1 MKIVLKFGGT
11 SVGSGKKII
20 NVCEIVQKVKKN
32 NQVIVVSSA
41 LQSTTDE
48 LLELSENA
56 KKGQVNKKIIND
68 IVQRH
73 QDAIKDIIQDKKI
86 QDEVFEEVSSLI
98 KDLEKTVE
106 GVIIV
111 KELSDKTKDKIVS
124 FGERLAVPIISAK
137 LRDMGIKSESFTGGE
152 VGIMT
157 DENFGNASPLMKVTQ
172 HNVKNNLSNL
182 LEETVPVITGFIG
195 ATQQGDIS
203 TIGRGGS
210 DFSASL
216 IGMCLSVDEIWFM
229 TDVDGLLTANPN
241 IYPNAKTIPQL
252 SYDEAVEMATMGAK
266 GMHAR
271 ALEPAKTA
279 NIPVRIKNTFRPD
292 VSGTL
297 INDQIIVKPEEITKA
312 VASLN
317 GLAMITVAGMNMVG
331 NPGTAG
337 EMFGMLGRN
346 KINIIMI
353 SQSISEANITFLIRH
368 EDLRKAVSVLQVSLL
383 GKSGVTNVTSDDEV
397 CVISIVGAGMK
408 GTSGVAAKLFNAIS
422 KVDINVQMIAQGS
435 SEQNI
440 SFVVHESDSKAAI
453 EAIHKEFNMD

>member
-11 SVGSGKKII
+11 SVGNGKKII

-73 QDAIKDIIQDKKI
+73 QDTIKDIIQDKKI
-86 QDEVFEEVSSLI
+86 QDEVFEKISSLI

-111 KELSDKTKDKIVS
+111 KELSDKTRDKIVS
-124 FGERLAVPIISAK
+124 FGEQLAVPIISAK

-195 ATQQGDIS
+195 VTQQGDIS

-229 TDVDGLLTANPN
+229 TDVDGLLTANPKL
-241 IYPNAKTIPQL
+241 YPNAKTIPQL
-252 SYDEAVEMATMGAK
+252 SYDEAAEMAIMGAK
-266 GMHAR
+266 GMHPR
-271 ALEPAKTA
+271 ALDPARTA
-279 NIPVRIKNTFRPD
+279 NIPVRIKNTFNPEAE
-292 VSGTL
+292 GTL
-297 INDQIIVKPEEITKA
+297 INKDIIVKTNEVTKA
-312 VASLN
+312 VTSIN
-317 GLAMITVAGMNMVG
+317 ELAMITLSGMNMVG

-337 EMFGMLGRN
+337 EIFGVLGRN
-346 KINIIMI
+346 NVNIIMI
-353 SQSISEANITFLIRH
+353 SQSISEANITFLIKNN
-368 EDLRKAVSVLQVSLL
+368 DVRKAVSVLQVSLL
-383 GKSGVTNVTSDDEV
+383 GKSTVTNISSDDSV
-397 CVISIVGAGMK
+397 AVISIVGAGMK
-408 GTSGVAAKLFNAIS
+408 GTQGVAARLFGAIS
-422 KVDINVQMIAQGS
+422 RENMNVKMIAQGS

-440 SFVVHESDSKAAI
+440 SFVVDQSNTVKAI
-453 EAIHKEFNMD
+453 KAIHKEFNM

>member
-86 QDEVFEEVSSLI
+86 QDEVFEKVSSLI
-98 KDLEKTVE
+98 KELEKTVE

-111 KELSDKTKDKIVS
+111 KELSDKTRDKIVS
-124 FGERLAVPIISAK
+124 FGEQLAVPIISAK
-137 LRDMGIKSESFTGGE
+137 LRDMGIKSKSFTGGE

-229 TDVDGLLTANPN
+229 TDVDGLLTANPKL
-241 IYPNAKTIPQL
+241 YPNAKTIPQL
-252 SYDEAVEMATMGAK
+252 SYDEAAEMAIMGAK
-266 GMHAR
+266 GMHPR
-271 ALEPAKTA
+271 ALDPARTA
-279 NIPVRIKNTFRPD
+279 NIPVRIKNTFNPEAE
-292 VSGTL
+292 GTL
-297 INDQIIVKPEEITKA
+297 INKDIIVKTNEVTKA
-312 VASLN
+312 VTSIN
-317 GLAMITVAGMNMVG
+317 ELAMITLSGMNMVG

-337 EMFGMLGRN
+337 EIFGVLGRN
-346 KINIIMI
+346 NVNIIMI
-353 SQSISEANITFLIRH
+353 SQSISEANITFLIKNN
-368 EDLRKAVSVLQVSLL
+368 DVRKAVSVLQVSLL
-383 GKSGVTNVTSDDEV
+383 GKSTVTNISSDDSV
-397 CVISIVGAGMK
+397 AVISIVGAGMK
-408 GTSGVAAKLFNAIS
+408 GTQGVAARLFGAIS
-422 KVDINVQMIAQGS
+422 RENMNVKMIAQGS

-440 SFVVHESDSKAAI
+440 SFVVDQSNTVKAI
-453 EAIHKEFNMD
+453 EAIHREFNM

>member
-1 MKIVLKFGGT
+1 MF
-11 SVGSGKKII
+11 
-20 NVCEIVQKVKKN
+20 
-32 NQVIVVSSA
+32 
-41 LQSTTDE
+41 
-48 LLELSENA
+48 
-56 KKGQVNKKIIND
+56 
-68 IVQRH
+68 
-73 QDAIKDIIQDKKI
+73 
-86 QDEVFEEVSSLI
+86 
-98 KDLEKTVE
+98 
-106 GVIIV
+106 
-111 KELSDKTKDKIVS
+111 
-124 FGERLAVPIISAK
+124 
-137 LRDMGIKSESFTGGE
+137 LR
-152 VGIMT
+152 
-157 DENFGNASPLMKVTQ
+157 
-172 HNVKNNLSNL
+172 
-182 LEETVPVITGFIG
+182 
-195 ATQQGDIS
+195 
-203 TIGRGGS
+203 

-440 SFVVHESDSKAAI
+440 SFVVHEPDSKAAI

>member
-1 MKIVLKFGGT
+1 MKLVLKFGGS
-11 SVGSGKKII
+11 SVGNGTKIS
-20 NVCEIVQKVKKN
+20 NVCEIIKKVKKD
-32 NQVIVVSSA
+32 NQIIVVSSA

-48 LLELSENA
+48 LLELAEDA
-56 KKGQVNKKIIND
+56 KKGKINEKIIEE
-68 IVQRH
+68 ISHRH
-73 QDAIKDIIQDKKI
+73 HGAIKEIIKNNEI
-86 QDEVFEEVSSLI
+86 QNEVSGIVSELI
-98 KDLEKTVE
+98 EELQKTVN

-111 KELSDKTKDKIVS
+111 KELSDKTEDKIVS

-137 LRDMGIKSESFTGGE
+137 LRDIGIESKSFTGGD

-157 DENFGNASPLMKVTQ
+157 DDNFGNASPLMKVTQ
-172 HNVKNNLSNL
+172 HNVKNNLSEL
-182 LEETVPVITGFIG
+182 IEHTVPVITGFIG

-216 IGMCLSVDEIWFM
+216 IGMCLGVDEVWFM
-229 TDVDGLLTANPN
+229 TDVDGLLTANPK
-241 IYPNAKTIPQL
+241 IYPTAKTIPQL

-271 ALEPAKTA
+271 ALEPAKAA

-292 VSGTL
+292 GDGTL
-297 INDQIIVKPEEITKA
+297 INDDVIVKPEEITKA

-317 GLAMITVAGMNMVG
+317 GLAMITIAGMNMVG

-337 EMFGMLGRN
+337 EIFSMLGRN

-353 SQSISEANITFLIRH
+353 SQSISEANITFLIKR
-368 EDLRKAVSVLQVSLL
+368 ENLRKAVSVLQVSLL
-383 GKSGVTNVTSDDEV
+383 GKSSVTDVTSDDEV
-397 CVISIVGAGMK
+397 CVVSIVGAGMK
-408 GTSGVAAKLFNAIS
+408 GTSGVAAKLFSAIS
-422 KVDINVQMIAQGS
+422 GVNVNVKMIAQGS

-440 SFVVHESDSKAAI
+440 SFVVQESDLKQTI
-453 EAIHKEFNMD
+453 EAIHKEFKMD

>member
-11 SVGSGKKII
+11 SVGSVKKII

-86 QDEVFEEVSSLI
+86 QDEVFEKVSSLI
-98 KDLEKTVE
+98 KELEKTVE

-111 KELSDKTKDKIVS
+111 KELSDKTRDKIVS
-124 FGERLAVPIISAK
+124 FGEQLAVPIISAK
-137 LRDMGIKSESFTGGE
+137 LRDMGIKSKSFTGGE

-195 ATQQGDIS
+195 VTQQGDIS

-252 SYDEAVEMATMGAK
+252 SYDEAAEMAIMGAK
-266 GMHAR
+266 GMHPR
-271 ALEPAKTA
+271 ALDPARTA
-279 NIPVRIKNTFRPD
+279 NIPVRIKNTFNPEAE
-292 VSGTL
+292 GTL
-297 INDQIIVKPEEITKA
+297 INKDIIVKTNEVTKA
-312 VASLN
+312 VTSIN
-317 GLAMITVAGMNMVG
+317 ELAMITLSGMNMVG

-337 EMFGMLGRN
+337 EIFGVLGRN
-346 KINIIMI
+346 NVNIIMI
-353 SQSISEANITFLIRH
+353 SQSISEANITFLIKNN
-368 EDLRKAVSVLQVSLL
+368 DVRKAVSVLQVSLL
-383 GKSGVTNVTSDDEV
+383 GKSTVTNISSDDSV
-397 CVISIVGAGMK
+397 AVISIVGAGMK
-408 GTSGVAAKLFNAIS
+408 GTQGVAARLFGAIS
-422 KVDINVQMIAQGS
+422 RENMNVKMIAQGS

-440 SFVVHESDSKAAI
+440 SFVVDQSNTVKAI
-453 EAIHKEFNMD
+453 EAIHREFNM

>member
-86 QDEVFEEVSSLI
+86 QDEVFEKVSSLI
-98 KDLEKTVE
+98 KELEKTVE

-111 KELSDKTKDKIVS
+111 KELSDKTRDKIVS
-124 FGERLAVPIISAK
+124 FGEQLAVPIISAK

-195 ATQQGDIS
+195 VTQQGDIS

-229 TDVDGLLTANPN
+229 TDVDGLLTANPKL
-241 IYPNAKTIPQL
+241 YPNAKTIPQL
-252 SYDEAVEMATMGAK
+252 SYDEAAEMAIMGAK
-266 GMHAR
+266 GMHPR
-271 ALEPAKTA
+271 ALDPARTA
-279 NIPVRIKNTFRPD
+279 NIPVRIKNTFNPEAE
-292 VSGTL
+292 GTL
-297 INDQIIVKPEEITKA
+297 INKDIIVKTNEVTKA
-312 VASLN
+312 VTSIN
-317 GLAMITVAGMNMVG
+317 ELAMITLSGMNMVG

-337 EMFGMLGRN
+337 EIFGVLGRN
-346 KINIIMI
+346 NVNIIMI
-353 SQSISEANITFLIRH
+353 SQSISEANITFLIKNN
-368 EDLRKAVSVLQVSLL
+368 DVRKAVSVLQVSLL
-383 GKSGVTNVTSDDEV
+383 GKSTVTNISSDDSV
-397 CVISIVGAGMK
+397 AVISIVGAGMK
-408 GTSGVAAKLFNAIS
+408 GTQGVAARLFGAIS
-422 KVDINVQMIAQGS
+422 RENMNVKMIAQGS

-440 SFVVHESDSKAAI
+440 SFVVDQSNTVKAI
-453 EAIHKEFNMD
+453 EAIHREFNM

>member
-11 SVGSGKKII
+11 SVGSGKKIT
-20 NVCEIVQKVKKN
+20 NVCDIVQKVKKN
-32 NQVIVVSSA
+32 NQVIVISSA

-48 LLELSENA
+48 LLELSEDA
-56 KKGQVNKKIIND
+56 KKGQVNKKIIDD

-73 QDAIKDIIQDKKI
+73 QDTIKDIIQDKKI
-86 QDEVFEEVSSLI
+86 QDEVFEKISSLI

-111 KELSDKTKDKIVS
+111 KELSDKTRDKIVS

-137 LRDMGIKSESFTGGE
+137 LRDMGIKAESFTGGE

-195 ATQQGDIS
+195 VTQQGDIS

-229 TDVDGLLTANPN
+229 TDVDGLLTANPKL
-241 IYPNAKTIPQL
+241 YPNAKTIPQL
-252 SYDEAVEMATMGAK
+252 SYDEAAEMAIMGAK
-266 GMHAR
+266 GMHPR
-271 ALEPAKTA
+271 ALDPARTA
-279 NIPVRIKNTFRPD
+279 NIPVRIKNTFNPEAE
-292 VSGTL
+292 GTL
-297 INDQIIVKPEEITKA
+297 INKDIIVKTNEVTKA
-312 VASLN
+312 VTSIN
-317 GLAMITVAGMNMVG
+317 ELAMITLSGMNMVG

-337 EMFGMLGRN
+337 EIFGVLGRN
-346 KINIIMI
+346 NVNIIMI
-353 SQSISEANITFLIRH
+353 SQSISEANITFLIKNN
-368 EDLRKAVSVLQVSLL
+368 DVRKAVSVLQVSLL
-383 GKSGVTNVTSDDEV
+383 GKSTVTNISSDDSV
-397 CVISIVGAGMK
+397 AVISIVGAGMK
-408 GTSGVAAKLFNAIS
+408 GTQGVAARLFGAIS
-422 KVDINVQMIAQGS
+422 RENMNVKMIAQGS

-440 SFVVHESDSKAAI
+440 SFVVDQSNTVKAI
-453 EAIHKEFNMD
+453 KAIHKEFNM

>member
-11 SVGSGKKII
+11 SVGSGKKIV

-86 QDEVFEEVSSLI
+86 QDEVFEEVSNLI

-111 KELSDKTKDKIVS
+111 KELSDKTRDKIVS

-203 TIGRGGS
+203 TIGRG
-210 DFSASL
+210 
-216 IGMCLSVDEIWFM
+216 
-229 TDVDGLLTANPN
+229 
-241 IYPNAKTIPQL
+241 
-252 SYDEAVEMATMGAK
+252 
-266 GMHAR
+266 
-271 ALEPAKTA
+271 
-279 NIPVRIKNTFRPD
+279 
-292 VSGTL
+292 
-297 INDQIIVKPEEITKA
+297 
-312 VASLN
+312 
-317 GLAMITVAGMNMVG
+317 
-331 NPGTAG
+331 
-337 EMFGMLGRN
+337 
-346 KINIIMI
+346 
-353 SQSISEANITFLIRH
+353 
-368 EDLRKAVSVLQVSLL
+368 
-383 GKSGVTNVTSDDEV
+383 
-397 CVISIVGAGMK
+397 
-408 GTSGVAAKLFNAIS
+408 
-422 KVDINVQMIAQGS
+422 
-435 SEQNI
+435 
-440 SFVVHESDSKAAI
+440 
-453 EAIHKEFNMD
+453 

>member
-11 SVGSGKKII
+11 SVGSGKKIT
-20 NVCEIVQKVKKN
+20 NVCDIVQKVKKN

-86 QDEVFEEVSSLI
+86 QDEVFEKVSSLI
-98 KDLEKTVE
+98 KELEKTVE

-111 KELSDKTKDKIVS
+111 KELSDKTRDKIVS
-124 FGERLAVPIISAK
+124 FGEQLAVPIISAK
-137 LRDMGIKSESFTGGE
+137 LRDMGIKSKSFTGGE

-195 ATQQGDIS
+195 ATQQGHIS

-229 TDVDGLLTANPN
+229 TDVDGLLTANTKL
-241 IYPNAKTIPQL
+241 YPNAKTIPQL
-252 SYDEAVEMATMGAK
+252 SYDEAAEMAIMGAK
-266 GMHAR
+266 GMHPR
-271 ALEPAKTA
+271 ALDPARTA
-279 NIPVRIKNTFRPD
+279 NIPVRIKNTFNPEAE
-292 VSGTL
+292 GTL
-297 INDQIIVKPEEITKA
+297 INKDIIVKTNEVTKA
-312 VASLN
+312 VTSIN
-317 GLAMITVAGMNMVG
+317 ELAMITLSGMNMVG

-337 EMFGMLGRN
+337 EIFGVLGRN
-346 KINIIMI
+346 NVNIIMI
-353 SQSISEANITFLIRH
+353 SQSISEANITFLIKNN
-368 EDLRKAVSVLQVSLL
+368 DVRKAVSVLQVSLL
-383 GKSGVTNVTSDDEV
+383 GKSTVTNISSDDSV
-397 CVISIVGAGMK
+397 AVISIVGAGMK
-408 GTSGVAAKLFNAIS
+408 GTQGVAARLFGAIS
-422 KVDINVQMIAQGS
+422 RENMNVKMIAQGS

-440 SFVVHESDSKAAI
+440 SFVVDQSNTVKAI
-453 EAIHKEFNMD
+453 EAIHREFNM

>member
-11 SVGSGKKII
+11 SVGSGKKIT
-20 NVCEIVQKVKKN
+20 NVCDIVQKVKKN

-86 QDEVFEEVSSLI
+86 QDEVFEKVSSLI

-111 KELSDKTKDKIVS
+111 KELSDKTRDKIVS
-124 FGERLAVPIISAK
+124 FGEQLAVPIISAK
-137 LRDMGIKSESFTGGE
+137 LRDMGIKSKSFTGGE

-195 ATQQGDIS
+195 VTQQGDIS

-229 TDVDGLLTANPN
+229 TDVDGLLTANPKL
-241 IYPNAKTIPQL
+241 YPNAKTIPQL
-252 SYDEAVEMATMGAK
+252 SYDEAAEMAIMGAK
-266 GMHAR
+266 GMHPR
-271 ALEPAKTA
+271 ALDPARTA
-279 NIPVRIKNTFRPD
+279 NIPVRIKNTFNPEAE
-292 VSGTL
+292 GTL
-297 INDQIIVKPEEITKA
+297 INKDIIVKTNEVTKA
-312 VASLN
+312 VTSIN
-317 GLAMITVAGMNMVG
+317 ELAMITLSGMNMVG

-337 EMFGMLGRN
+337 EIFGVLGRN
-346 KINIIMI
+346 NVNIIMI
-353 SQSISEANITFLIRH
+353 SQSISEANITFLIKNN
-368 EDLRKAVSVLQVSLL
+368 DVRKAVSVLQVSLL
-383 GKSGVTNVTSDDEV
+383 GKSTVTNISSDDSV
-397 CVISIVGAGMK
+397 AVISIVGAGMK
-408 GTSGVAAKLFNAIS
+408 GTQGVAARLFGAIS
-422 KVDINVQMIAQGS
+422 RENMNVKMIAQGS

-440 SFVVHESDSKAAI
+440 SFVVDQSNTVKAI
-453 EAIHKEFNMD
+453 EAIHREFNM

>member
-11 SVGSGKKII
+11 SVGSGKKIT
-20 NVCEIVQKVKKN
+20 NVCDIVQKVKKN

-111 KELSDKTKDKIVS
+111 KELSDKTRDKIVS
-124 FGERLAVPIISAK
+124 FGEQLAVPIISAK
-137 LRDMGIKSESFTGGE
+137 LRDMGIKSKSFTGGE

-195 ATQQGDIS
+195 VTQQGDIS

-229 TDVDGLLTANPN
+229 TDVDGLLTANPKL
-241 IYPNAKTIPQL
+241 YPNAKTIPQL
-252 SYDEAVEMATMGAK
+252 SYDEAAEMAIMGAK
-266 GMHAR
+266 GMHPR
-271 ALEPAKTA
+271 ALDPARTA
-279 NIPVRIKNTFRPD
+279 NIPVRIKNTFNPEAE
-292 VSGTL
+292 GTL
-297 INDQIIVKPEEITKA
+297 INKHIIVKTNEVTKA
-312 VASLN
+312 VTSIN
-317 GLAMITVAGMNMVG
+317 ELAMITLSGMNMVG

-337 EMFGMLGRN
+337 EIFGVLGRN
-346 KINIIMI
+346 NVNIIMI
-353 SQSISEANITFLIRH
+353 SQSISEANITFLIKNN
-368 EDLRKAVSVLQVSLL
+368 DVRKAVSVLQVSLL
-383 GKSGVTNVTSDDEV
+383 GKSTVTNISSDDSV
-397 CVISIVGAGMK
+397 AVISIVGAGMK
-408 GTSGVAAKLFNAIS
+408 GTQGVAARLFGAIS
-422 KVDINVQMIAQGS
+422 RENMNVKMIAQGS

-440 SFVVHESDSKAAI
+440 SFVVDQSNTVKAI
-453 EAIHKEFNMD
+453 EAIHREFNM

>member
-11 SVGSGKKII
+11 SVGSGKKIT
-20 NVCEIVQKVKKN
+20 NVCDIVQKVKKN

-86 QDEVFEEVSSLI
+86 QDEVFEKVSSLI
-98 KDLEKTVE
+98 KELEKTVE

-111 KELSDKTKDKIVS
+111 KELSDKTRDKIVS
-124 FGERLAVPIISAK
+124 FGEQLAVPIISAK
-137 LRDMGIKSESFTGGE
+137 LRDMGIKSKSFTGGE

-195 ATQQGDIS
+195 VTQQGDIS

-229 TDVDGLLTANPN
+229 TDVDGLLTANPKL
-241 IYPNAKTIPQL
+241 YPNAKTIPQL
-252 SYDEAVEMATMGAK
+252 SYDEAAEMAIMGAK
-266 GMHAR
+266 GMHPR
-271 ALEPAKTA
+271 ALDPARTA
-279 NIPVRIKNTFRPD
+279 NIPVRIKNTFNPEAE
-292 VSGTL
+292 GTL
-297 INDQIIVKPEEITKA
+297 INKDIIVKTNEVTKA
-312 VASLN
+312 VTSIN
-317 GLAMITVAGMNMVG
+317 ELAMITLSGMNMVG

-337 EMFGMLGRN
+337 EIFGVLGRN
-346 KINIIMI
+346 NVNIIMI
-353 SQSISEANITFLIRH
+353 SQSISEANITFLIKNN
-368 EDLRKAVSVLQVSLL
+368 DVRKAVSVLQVSLL
-383 GKSGVTNVTSDDEV
+383 GKSTVTNISSDDSV
-397 CVISIVGAGMK
+397 AVISIVGAGMK
-408 GTSGVAAKLFNAIS
+408 GTQGVAARLFGAIS
-422 KVDINVQMIAQGS
+422 RENMNVKMIAQGS

-440 SFVVHESDSKAAI
+440 SFVVDQSNTVKAI
-453 EAIHKEFNMD
+453 EAIHREFNM

>member
-11 SVGSGKKII
+11 SVGNGKKII
-20 NVCEIVQKVKKN
+20 NVCEIIQKVKKN

-86 QDEVFEEVSSLI
+86 QDEVFEKVSSLI
-98 KDLEKTVE
+98 KELEKTVE

-111 KELSDKTKDKIVS
+111 KELSDKTRDKIVS
-124 FGERLAVPIISAK
+124 FGEQLAVPIISAK
-137 LRDMGIKSESFTGGE
+137 LRDMGIKSKSFTGGE

-195 ATQQGDIS
+195 VTQQGDIS

-229 TDVDGLLTANPN
+229 TDVDGLLTANPKL
-241 IYPNAKTIPQL
+241 YPNAKTIPQL
-252 SYDEAVEMATMGAK
+252 SYDEAAEMAIMGAK
-266 GMHAR
+266 GMHPR
-271 ALEPAKTA
+271 ALDPARTA
-279 NIPVRIKNTFRPD
+279 NIPVRIKNTFNPEAE
-292 VSGTL
+292 GTL
-297 INDQIIVKPEEITKA
+297 INKDIIVKTNEVTKA
-312 VASLN
+312 VTSIN
-317 GLAMITVAGMNMVG
+317 ELAMITLSGMNMVG

-337 EMFGMLGRN
+337 EIFGVLGRN
-346 KINIIMI
+346 NVNIIMI
-353 SQSISEANITFLIRH
+353 SQSISEANITFLIKNN
-368 EDLRKAVSVLQVSLL
+368 DVRKAVSVLQVSLL
-383 GKSGVTNVTSDDEV
+383 GKSTVTNISSDDSV
-397 CVISIVGAGMK
+397 AVISIVGAGMK
-408 GTSGVAAKLFNAIS
+408 GTQGVAARLFGAIS
-422 KVDINVQMIAQGS
+422 RENMNVKMIAQGS

-440 SFVVHESDSKAAI
+440 SFVVDQSNTVKAI
-453 EAIHKEFNMD
+453 EAIHREFNM

>member
-11 SVGSGKKII
+11 SVGSGKKIT
-20 NVCEIVQKVKKN
+20 NVCDIVQKVKKN

-86 QDEVFEEVSSLI
+86 QDEVFEKVSSLI
-98 KDLEKTVE
+98 KELEKTVE

-111 KELSDKTKDKIVS
+111 KELSDKTRDKIVS
-124 FGERLAVPIISAK
+124 FGEQLAVPIISAK

-195 ATQQGDIS
+195 VTQQGDIS

-229 TDVDGLLTANPN
+229 TDVDGLLTANPKL
-241 IYPNAKTIPQL
+241 YPNAKTIPQL
-252 SYDEAVEMATMGAK
+252 SYDEAAEMAIMGAK
-266 GMHAR
+266 GMHPR
-271 ALEPAKTA
+271 ALDPARTA
-279 NIPVRIKNTFRPD
+279 NIPVRIKNTFNPEAE
-292 VSGTL
+292 GTL
-297 INDQIIVKPEEITKA
+297 INKDIIVKTNEVTKA
-312 VASLN
+312 VTSIN
-317 GLAMITVAGMNMVG
+317 ELAMITLSGMNMVG

-337 EMFGMLGRN
+337 EIFGVLGRN
-346 KINIIMI
+346 NVNIIMI
-353 SQSISEANITFLIRH
+353 SQSISEANITFLIKNN
-368 EDLRKAVSVLQVSLL
+368 DVRKAVSVLQVSLL
-383 GKSGVTNVTSDDEV
+383 GKSTVTNISSDDSV
-397 CVISIVGAGMK
+397 AVISIVGAGMK
-408 GTSGVAAKLFNAIS
+408 GTQGVAARLFGAIS
-422 KVDINVQMIAQGS
+422 RENMNVKMIAQGS

-440 SFVVHESDSKAAI
+440 SFVVDQSNTVKAI
-453 EAIHKEFNMD
+453 KAIHKEFNM

>member
-11 SVGSGKKII
+11 SVGSGKKIT
-20 NVCEIVQKVKKN
+20 NVCDIVQKVKKN

-195 ATQQGDIS
+195 VTQQGDIS

-229 TDVDGLLTANPN
+229 TDVDGLLTANPKL
-241 IYPNAKTIPQL
+241 YPNAKTIPQL
-252 SYDEAVEMATMGAK
+252 SYDEAAEMAIMGAK
-266 GMHAR
+266 GMHPR
-271 ALEPAKTA
+271 ALDPARTA
-279 NIPVRIKNTFRPD
+279 NIPVRIKNTFNPEAE
-292 VSGTL
+292 GTL
-297 INDQIIVKPEEITKA
+297 INKDIIVKTNEVTKA
-312 VASLN
+312 VTSIN
-317 GLAMITVAGMNMVG
+317 ELAMITLSGMNMVG

-337 EMFGMLGRN
+337 EIFGVLGRN
-346 KINIIMI
+346 NVNIIMI
-353 SQSISEANITFLIRH
+353 SQSISEANITFLIKNN
-368 EDLRKAVSVLQVSLL
+368 DVRKAVSVLQVSLL
-383 GKSGVTNVTSDDEV
+383 GKSTVTNISSDDSV
-397 CVISIVGAGMK
+397 AVISIVGAGMK
-408 GTSGVAAKLFNAIS
+408 GTQGVAARLFGAIS
-422 KVDINVQMIAQGS
+422 RENMNVKMIAQGS

-440 SFVVHESDSKAAI
+440 SFVVDQSNTVKAI
-453 EAIHKEFNMD
+453 EAIHREFNM

>member
-11 SVGSGKKII
+11 SVGSGKKIT
-20 NVCEIVQKVKKN
+20 NVCDIVQKVKKN

-86 QDEVFEEVSSLI
+86 QDEVFEKVSSLI
-98 KDLEKTVE
+98 KELEKTVE

-111 KELSDKTKDKIVS
+111 KELSDKTRDKIVS
-124 FGERLAVPIISAK
+124 FGEQLAVPIISAK

-195 ATQQGDIS
+195 VTQQGDIS

-229 TDVDGLLTANPN
+229 TDVDGLLTANPKL
-241 IYPNAKTIPQL
+241 YPNAKTIPQL
-252 SYDEAVEMATMGAK
+252 SYDEAAEMAIMGAK
-266 GMHAR
+266 GMHPR
-271 ALEPAKTA
+271 ALDPARTA
-279 NIPVRIKNTFRPD
+279 NIPVRIKNTFNPEAE
-292 VSGTL
+292 GTL
-297 INDQIIVKPEEITKA
+297 INKDIIVKTNEVTKA
-312 VASLN
+312 VTSIN
-317 GLAMITVAGMNMVG
+317 ELAMITLSGMNMVG

-337 EMFGMLGRN
+337 EIFGVLGRN
-346 KINIIMI
+346 NVNIIMI
-353 SQSISEANITFLIRH
+353 SQSISEANITFLIKNN
-368 EDLRKAVSVLQVSLL
+368 DVRKAVSVLQVSLL
-383 GKSGVTNVTSDDEV
+383 GKSTVTNISSDDSV
-397 CVISIVGAGMK
+397 AVISIVGAGMK
-408 GTSGVAAKLFNAIS
+408 GTQGVAARLFGAIS
-422 KVDINVQMIAQGS
+422 RENMNVKMIAQGS

-440 SFVVHESDSKAAI
+440 SFVVDQSNTVKAI
-453 EAIHKEFNMD
+453 EAIHREFNM